1 MLMCATTGLVAGTQI
16 DDANAEQQVIVADPA
31 TNRAMWDV
39 QFFLDIGVITGSTG
53 LAPVGFDGTYWFC
66 PEWNSA
72 TIHQFDKDGANH
84 VTFTIPGVSAVR
96 DIEYDGTYF
105 YGGNAAGLF
114 LWQMDFTA
122 HTLVST
128 ITLPVAARSCAYDAD
143 NDGFWVNVWTT
154 DLICFSR
161 TGTELNRITAPE
173 SLYGCAWDGTTQI
186 SGYAGPFLWVST
198 GTSSGVDEILK
209 CYDIATKALT
219 TTTHNV
225 AQELGL
231 GIAGGLVTTPDY
243 EAGTLTLAG
252 CCQATSDYIFAYEV
266 SITNAPPAT
275 PGAPTGPTSGN
286 MGTEYTFSASTTDPE
301 GDDVQF
307 MFDWGD
313 GNFSEWT
320 TPSSGSGSAAHA
332 WYAVGSYE
340 IKVKAKDAVHGGESD
355 WSPAHTMTIL
365 AAPVL
370 KVEWIRGGLFK
381 VSASIKNVGG
391 VPANNTAWT
400 ITLTGGAFIG
410 KETTGTVDLGVGIPT
425 TIKSGFILGFGATV
439 VKVTLTHPES
449 SATKEVPGK
458 VLLFFIKI

>member
-1 MLMCATTGLVAGTQI
+1 MLDVSLGGVPEPVVSQLVKPHGQDVHEESTEELDPGQSAGVPLTRVPLLVLKGHMGIVHVQDPGVGDGDTEGIAGQIVDDRCSGPAVVLAERAPGLLPGLRWQATESGGPGLLEGVPKPGRDQLGEGLDRDQECSRRFAPRLP
-16 DDANAEQQVIVADPA
+16 IVADPA

-39 QFFLDIGVITGSTG
+39 QFFLDIGVITASTQ
-53 LAPVGFDGTYWFC
+53 LAPVGFDGTYWYA
-66 PEWNSA
+66 PEWSSA

-84 VTFTIPGVSAVR
+84 ATFTIPGATSIR

-114 LWQMDFTA
+114 IWQMDFTA

-186 SGYAGPFLWVST
+186 SGYDGPFLWVST
-198 GTSSGVDEILK
+198 GTSSGVDLILK

-231 GIAGGLVTTPDY
+231 GIAGGLITTPDY

-275 PGAPTGPTSGN
+275 PGA
-286 MGTEYTFSASTTDPE
+286 
-301 GDDVQF
+301 
-307 MFDWGD
+307 
-313 GNFSEWT
+313 
-320 TPSSGSGSAAHA
+320 
-332 WYAVGSYE
+332 
-340 IKVKAKDAVHGGESD
+340 
-355 WSPAHTMTIL
+355 
-365 AAPVL
+365 
-370 KVEWIRGGLFK
+370 RR
-381 VSASIKNVGG
+381 
-391 VPANNTAWT
+391 
-400 ITLTGGAFIG
+400 
-410 KETTGTVDLGVGIPT
+410 
-425 TIKSGFILGFGATV
+425 
-439 VKVTLTHPES
+439 
-449 SATKEVPGK
+449 
-458 VLLFFIKI
+458 